1 MTFPQIYI
9 FAVLAATLTLFI
21 WGRWRYDVVALLAL
35 LAVVIG
41 GLVPPE
47 KAFDGFG
54 HPAVITVAAVLVISR
69 AIQNSGLIGWLA
81 RGLENFNKRPE
92 SQTAAVV
99 LLVAF
104 LSAFMNNVGAL
115 ALLLPVVI
123 HTARKSDRS
132 PSLLLMPLSFGSLLG
147 GLVTLIGTP
156 PNIIIATYRG
166 TQGQPPFSMFDF
178 APVGIVIA
186 LAGTAFIALI
196 GWRLIPAREGQ
207 GTNGDGLFHI
217 EGYISE
223 VIVPRKSGLSGT
235 KIRDLLEP
243 AGAGEIL
250 AVALQRKGSRRLKPN
265 LNDTVRID
273 DRLLLEGS
281 AEAIETIVHETG
293 LRLSGSAT
301 IDPSTLESEDV
312 HFVEAVVTPNSR
324 LVGRSVAQ
332 SMLGRRHGLNLL
344 ALARQ
349 GRPIREELRKVRLRA
364 SDVLLLQGEA
374 QALPESLSAI
384 GCLPLAER
392 DLALHRLPSPL
403 PLIIFATAI
412 ALGVLGFLTV
422 PVAFTGAVVALVLT
436 RSVSLRELYSSVDWS
451 VIVLLAAMVPV
462 GLAVE
467 GSGATALIA
476 NGVAQMAEVL
486 PGWSVVLV
494 ILLVAM
500 VLSDVMNN
508 AATAVLMA
516 PLAFGVAERIG
527 VSPDPLLMAVA
538 VGSSCAFLTPIGHQ
552 SNVLVMGP
560 AGYRFGD
567 YWRMGLPLEV
577 IIVAVSVPMILWV
590 WPL

>member
-1 MTFPQIYI
+1 MTFAQIYI
-9 FAVLAATLTLFI
+9 FAVLAATLTLFM

-41 GLVPPE
+41 GLVPPSQ
-47 KAFDGFG
+47 AFDGFG

-81 RGLENFNKRPE
+81 RGLETFNRGP
-92 SQTAAVV
+92 SLQTGAVV
-99 LLVAF
+99 SLVGV

-123 HTARKSDRS
+123 HTARRSGRS
-132 PSLLLMPLSFGSLLG
+132 PAELLMPLSFGSLLG

-166 TQGQPPFSMFDF
+166 TLGQAPFSMFDF
-178 APVGIVIA
+178 APVGIIVAVVGAIFVA
-186 LAGTAFIALI
+186 II
-196 GWRLIPAREGQ
+196 GWRLVPAREGQ
-207 GTNGDGLFHI
+207 GDDNGGLFHI
-217 EGYISE
+217 EGYITE
-223 VIVPRKSGLSGT
+223 VVVPRNSGLSGT
-235 KIRDLLEP
+235 SIRDLLAP
-243 AGAGEIL
+243 AGEGEII
-250 AVALQRKGSRRLKPN
+250 AVALQRKSSRRLKPN
-265 LNDTVRID
+265 LNDTVRIN

-281 AEAIETIVHETG
+281 AQAIETIVHETG
-293 LRLSGSAT
+293 LRLAGST
-301 IDPSTLESEDV
+301 TLDPKALESDDI

-324 LVGRSVAQ
+324 LVRRTVAQ
-332 SMLGRRHGLNLL
+332 AMFGRRHGLNLL

-349 GRPIREELRKVRLRA
+349 GQAIRQDMRKVTLRA
-364 SDVLLLQGEA
+364 GDVLLLQGEA
-374 QALPESLSAI
+374 QAIPESLSAL

-403 PLIIFATAI
+403 PLIIFAAAI
-412 ALGVLGFLTV
+412 GLSVFGLLPI
-422 PVAFTGAVVALVLT
+422 PVAFTAAVVALVLA
-436 RSVSLRELYSSVDWS
+436 RNVSLRELYSSVDWS
-451 VIVLLAAMVPV
+451 IIVLLAAMVPV

-467 GSGATALIA
+467 ASGATDLIA
-476 NGVAQMAEVL
+476 NGVAIMAEHL
-486 PGWSVVLV
+486 PPWSVVLV

-500 VLSDVMNN
+500 ILSDVMNN

-516 PLAFGVAERIG
+516 PLAFGVATRIG

-538 VGSSCAFLTPIGHQ
+538 IGSSCAFLTPIGHQ

-567 YWRMGLPLEV
+567 YWRMGLPLE
-577 IIVAVSVPMILWV
+577 ILIVVVSVPAILWI

>member
-9 FAVLAATLTLFI
+9 FAVLVATLTLFI

-81 RGLENFNKRPE
+81 RGLEAFNQRPE
-92 SQTAAVV
+92 TQTAAVV
-99 LLVAF
+99 LLVGV

-132 PSLLLMPLSFGSLLG
+132 PGTLLMPLSFGSLLG

-166 TQGQPPFSMFDF
+166 TLGQEPFGMFDF

-186 LAGTAFIALI
+186 IVGALFIALV

-207 GTNGDGLFHI
+207 GTNGDSLFHI

-235 KIRDLLEP
+235 PIRDLLAP
-243 AGAGEIL
+243 AGEGEIV
-250 AVALQRKGSRRLKPN
+250 AVALQRKSRRRLKPN

-293 LRLSGSAT
+293 LRLAGPGAL
-301 IDPSTLESEDV
+301 DPSMLKSDDV

-324 LVGRSVAQ
+324 LVGRTVGQA
-332 SMLGRRHGLNLL
+332 MLGRRHGLNLL

-349 GRPIREELRKVRLRA
+349 GRPIRDELRKVRLRA
-364 SDVLLLQGEA
+364 GDVLLLQGDA
-374 QALPESLSAI
+374 QAMPESLSAI

-403 PLIIFATAI
+403 PLIVFAAAI
-412 ALGVLGFLTV
+412 ASSVLGLLPI
-422 PVAFTGAVVALVLT
+422 PVAFTGAVVALVLS
-436 RSVSLRELYSSVDWS
+436 RGVSLRELYSSVDWS

-467 GSGATALIA
+467 ESGATALIA
-476 NGVAQMAEVL
+476 DGVARLAETL
-486 PGWSVVLV
+486 PPWSVVLV

-516 PLAFGVAERIG
+516 PLAVGVADRIS

-577 IIVAVSVPMILWV
+577 IIVIVSVPTIMWI